1 MCLIAGGMGGN
12 LREKLIKMAI
22 AGKHRGPESFGVW
35 TDGGVLK
42 SDDFSKLTEIP
53 DGRIGLL
60 QCRLAITGSKSFT
73 QPFINDLALVHNGEI
88 YNHAALREYLERRGV
103 SFESDVDSEVVLRLI
118 EFLREEHLSYPEI
131 VKKLFWMLEGDYAV
145 AFSDGERI
153 YLFRDPLGI
162 RPLYFSRNG
171 LFASEKKVLWAVG
184 EREVEPVQ
192 PGELV
197 VLEKNG
203 VRRARLF
210 SLENLKSKAKCERK
224 DPVGGVGK
232 LLRYAVKN
240 RVSKKTGVLFS
251 GGLDSTLVAYLASQY
266 SDVILYTAGTEDSP
280 DIEWAR
286 KVADHF
292 GWALRERTFEVEDV
306 RDAVKRVMYAIEEPN
321 PMNLAIGL
329 PLYFASGLA
338 SSDGTR
344 VLLSGQG
351 ADELFGGYAKYLE
364 RPELMEE
371 DIALISERNLARDDK
386 ITMLN
391 GVEGRYPFLALPVV
405 SFALKLPLE
414 AKIVDGTRKVIL
426 RKLALRLGI
435 PEWIAEREKRAAQY
449 GSRAQKLLEKIAR
462 EEGLTLREFAEKL
475 FRETF
480 PNAF

>member
-1 MCLIAGGMGGN
+1 
-12 LREKLIKMAI
+12 
-22 AGKHRGPESFGVW
+22 
-35 TDGGVLK
+35 
-42 SDDFSKLTEIP
+42 
-53 DGRIGLL
+53 
-60 QCRLAITGSKSFT
+60 
-73 QPFINDLALVHNGEI
+73 
-88 YNHAALREYLERRGV
+88 
-103 SFESDVDSEVVLRLI
+103 
-118 EFLREEHLSYPEI
+118 
-131 VKKLFWMLEGDYAV
+131 
-145 AFSDGERI
+145 
-153 YLFRDPLGI
+153 
-162 RPLYFSRNG
+162 
-171 LFASEKKVLWAVG
+171 
-184 EREVEPVQ
+184 
-192 PGELV
+192 
-197 VLEKNG
+197 
-203 VRRARLF
+203 
-210 SLENLKSKAKCERK
+210 
-224 DPVGGVGK
+224 
-232 LLRYAVKN
+232 
-240 RVSKKTGVLFS
+240 
-251 GGLDSTLVAYLASQY
+251 
-266 SDVILYTAGTEDSP
+266 
-280 DIEWAR
+280 
-286 KVADHF
+286 
-292 GWALRERTFEVEDV
+292 
-306 RDAVKRVMYAIEEPN
+306 MYAIEEPN

>member
-1 MCLIAGGMGGN
+1 MCLIAGGRTRG
-12 LREKLIKMAI
+12 LREKLITMAVT
-22 AGKHRGPESFGVW
+22 GKHRGPDSFGVW
-35 TDGGVLK
+35 TDGGVFK
-42 SDDFSKLTEIP
+42 SDDFSNLAEIP

-60 QCRLAITGSKSFT
+60 QCRLAMTGSKGFT
-73 QPFINDLALVHNGEI
+73 QPFVNDLALVHNGEI
-88 YNHAALREYLERRGV
+88 YNHTALRGYLEGRGV
-103 SFESDVDSEVVLRLI
+103 SFESDVDSEVILRLI
-118 EFLREEHLSYPEI
+118 EFLRGKHMSYPEI

-145 AFSDGERI
+145 AFSDGRRI
-153 YLFRDPLGI
+153 YLFRDPMGV

-197 VLEKNG
+197 VLEEKG

-210 SLENLKSKAKCERK
+210 SLESLKTKAKCERK
-224 DPVGGVGK
+224 DPVKGVGK
-232 LLRYAVKN
+232 LLGYAVKN
-240 RVSKKTGVLFS
+240 RASRKTGVLFS

-266 SDVILYTAGTEDSP
+266 SEVVLYTAGTEDSP

-286 KVADHF
+286 RVADHF
-292 GWALRERTFEVEDV
+292 GWKLRERLFGVEDV
-306 RDAVKRVMYAIEEPN
+306 KEAVRNVMYAIEEPN

-329 PLYFASGLA
+329 PLYFASAIA

-344 VLLSGQG
+344 VVLSGQG

-391 GVEGRYPFLALPVV
+391 GVEGRYPFLALPLVG
-405 SFALKLPLE
+405 FALSLPLE
-414 AKIVDGTRKVIL
+414 AKIADGTRKVVL

-435 PEWIAEREKRAAQY
+435 PDWIAKREKKAAQY
-449 GSRAQKLLEKIAR
+449 GSRAQKLLENVAK
-462 EEGLTLREFAEKL
+462 EEGLTLREFAERL